1 MKHKSRAKRKARKA
15 NTFETERANA
25 NRVLKRLQARI
36 PDATASAPA
45 ERPWDIEAVV
55 VITDR
60 RLCTA
65 CYKTYDVPNT
75 APMLRITRPNGT
87 HPGGARE
94 SRMKRIEKDRT
105 RFFLEA
111 GYAIEHRTTN
121 SIVKCCAS
129 CTPERPVQA
138 NGSPG
143 LPRQLLGDELLSG
156 EDIEAAAPKPKANVP
171 SLEDF

>member
-1 MKHKSRAKRKARKA
+1 MKHKSRAKREARKR
-15 NTFETERANA
+15 NTFEAQQAHAT
-25 NRVLKRLQARI
+25 RVLKRIQARI
-36 PDATASAPA
+36 PDATAQAPA

-60 RLCTA
+60 RRCTA
-65 CYKTYDVPNT
+65 CMKTYDVPNA
-75 APMLRITRPNGT
+75 APMLRVTRPNNV
-87 HPGGARE
+87 HPGAARE

-105 RFFLEA
+105 KFFLEA

-129 CTPERPVQA
+129 CTPERPAQV

-143 LPRQLLGDELLSG
+143 VPRQLLGDELLSG
-156 EDIEAAAPKPKANVP
+156 EEATPPPAPKANVP